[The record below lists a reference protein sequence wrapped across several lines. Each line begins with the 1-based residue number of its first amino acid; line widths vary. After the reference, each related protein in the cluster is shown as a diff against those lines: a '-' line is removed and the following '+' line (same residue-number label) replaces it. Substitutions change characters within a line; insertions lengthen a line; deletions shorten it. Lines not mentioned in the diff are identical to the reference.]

1 MIRVLLVALTV
12 AGCAQTPAPISVGAD
27 LLTCP
32 DPPPP
37 PAAPPRIR
45 TAAQLAQ
52 FAVDLELARE
62 ATRDAL
68 VECDRRRDA
77 LVRMIER

>member
-1 MIRVLLVALTV
+1 MIRVLLVTAMV
-12 AGCAQTPAPISVGAD
+12 AGCAQTSAPISVGAD

-52 FAVDLELARE
+52 FAVHLELARE
-62 ATRDAL
+62 KTRDAL
-68 VECDRRRDA
+68 VECDRRRSE
-77 LVRMIER
+77 LVRMIGR